1 MWVMNMVNDE
11 LEKAA
16 RLLALNNSF
25 VLEDRKAQIVAI
37 IPDMKLLDAP
47 WWKGKEA
54 YLIAVDVDG
63 NFFLRHCDGSVR
75 YWNHKTQ
82 TDTTVSKSL
91 KEFVSLISK
100 RDGF

>member
-1 MWVMNMVNDE
+1 MINAD

-25 VLEDRKAQIVAI
+25 VLEDRKTQIVAI
-37 IPDMKLLDAP
+37 IPDMRPLDAP
-47 WWKGKEA
+47 WRKGKEA

-82 TDTTVSKSL
+82 TDTNASKSL
-91 KEFVSLISK
+91 KEFVSLISE
-100 RDGF
+100 RE